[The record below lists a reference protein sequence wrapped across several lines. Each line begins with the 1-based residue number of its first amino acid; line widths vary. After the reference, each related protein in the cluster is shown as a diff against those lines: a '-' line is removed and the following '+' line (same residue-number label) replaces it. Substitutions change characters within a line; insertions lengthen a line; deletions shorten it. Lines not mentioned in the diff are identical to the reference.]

1 MDYRRSGANSGD
13 DTMKPKTKEW
23 KGVEKMAMAK
33 MERRRQLARFP
44 FEEKI
49 SILLRLQSVARG
61 INMASGRKCHEI
73 WRLGE

>member
-1 MDYRRSGANSGD
+1 MDYRRGGANSGD
-13 DTMKPKTKEW
+13 DTMKLKKKGW
-23 KGVEKMAMAK
+23 KGVEEMAVAK
-33 MERRRQLARFP
+33 MERRQQLARLP

-49 SILLRLQSVARG
+49 SILVRLQSAARG